1 MTVQNSLL
9 FTTLLP
15 EILHYTLFSF
25 LKPNETVSFADTCKK
40 ALQVISDLWLKKGIT
55 PEELKYCL
63 SSSIYAKTTFP
74 LVNKLT
80 SQLPYLLS
88 SRGLSYK
95 TIDLNDD
102 GTENHIFKN
111 IKCVFNSTTLELL
124 FWFHSTQGFFEV
136 TSITPSSDIGSTD
149 YIIKIIDYFF
159 FKNEIFKFSDKII
172 PREDCESRLY
182 YILDQL
188 KLIKATPLQNIS
200 SLELSKPSLSGLE
213 IPIFERF
220 EKESSINQI
229 FFTRDSK

>member
-1 MTVQNSLL
+1 MTIQNSLL
-9 FTTLLP
+9 FTTLPP
-15 EILHYTLFSF
+15 EILHDTLSFF

-111 IKCVFNSTTLELL
+111 IKFVFNSTTL
-124 FWFHSTQGFFEV
+124 
-136 TSITPSSDIGSTD
+136 
-149 YIIKIIDYFF
+149 
-159 FKNEIFKFSDKII
+159 
-172 PREDCESRLY
+172 
-182 YILDQL
+182 
-188 KLIKATPLQNIS
+188 
-200 SLELSKPSLSGLE
+200 
-213 IPIFERF
+213 
-220 EKESSINQI
+220 
-229 FFTRDSK
+229 